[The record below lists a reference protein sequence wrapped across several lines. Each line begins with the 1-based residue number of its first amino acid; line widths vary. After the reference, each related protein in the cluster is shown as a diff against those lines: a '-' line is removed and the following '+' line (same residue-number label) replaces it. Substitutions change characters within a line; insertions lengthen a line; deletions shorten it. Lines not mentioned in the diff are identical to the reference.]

1 MLQDSAA
8 AQGRRVNNKRLR
20 VTRGP
25 GESRDNNFSPREV
38 EFSGLFPLS
47 PSLFY
52 RQQLHHNLLAKP
64 PRDESFPQ
72 PQDRPPADAIAFPA
86 TSADDLPN
94 PRVNKSCLPKM
105 GTMSQKWRSAGARR
119 RGVQVMG
126 GWEAHQVQRVPWGT
140 MSGGW
145 TRNRLEQIL
154 VWDYILQ
161 NELNDERWKQ
171 RRTPGAADYDGD
183 EPETKGGRR
192 KRPTNKNEK
201 E

>member
-1 MLQDSAA
+1 MTSRHRRRRSLHRPVLGPLAVMLQDSAA

-94 PRVNKSCLPKM
+94 PRVNKSCLPKNGDNEPKM
-105 GTMSQKWRSAGARR
+105 AKRRGPTTRRTDLWGAGKPIRFKGCHGAR
-119 RGVQVMG
+119 
-126 GWEAHQVQRVPWGT
+126 
-140 MSGGW
+140 
-145 TRNRLEQIL
+145 
-154 VWDYILQ
+154 
-161 NELNDERWKQ
+161 
-171 RRTPGAADYDGD
+171 
-183 EPETKGGRR
+183 
-192 KRPTNKNEK
+192 
-201 E
+201 